1 MKKKLLVVLAIVMVF
16 AFAVTGCTQ
25 KDDADTPD
33 VADADTPDVADADT
47 PDVADADTEDVLKVA
62 MVLPGLKTDEA
73 FNQYTYEGMIR
84 AQEELGIE
92 TAFREEVKQDEQVE
106 VIRQFAQQGYDIIIG
121 QGGQFGEALQTVAK
135 EFPDTQFIFSVA
147 TDTGDL
153 PNLTAATVSYS
164 HAGYIAGIMAAH
176 TTTTNK
182 VAMVLGEW
190 YDPHRQMEDSF
201 KKAIASVN
209 PDIEV
214 TSVTTG
220 SWSDVNKAREASLA
234 LVADGYDV
242 LFPVLDA
249 AFVGVL
255 AAAEDSEDVSV
266 VGAVVD
272 MAEIAPEVTVGSVVF
287 NWDELGYQEAAGM
300 LLDGE
305 SHILG
310 MTEDGIIPVIND
322 NLSAEG
328 KAATEAAIED
338 LKAGNLDIQP

>member
-1 MKKKLLVVLAIVMVF
+1 MKKKLLVVLAIVLMFVF
-16 AFAVTGCTQ
+16 VVAGCGQ
-25 KDDADTPD
+25 KTDTD
-33 VADADTPDVADADT
+33 TADADNADAS
-47 PDVADADTEDVLKVA
+47 DAEDVLKVA

-84 AQEELGIE
+84 AQEEMGIE

-106 VIRQFAQQGYDIIIG
+106 VIRQFAQEGYDIIIG
-121 QGGQFGEALQTVAK
+121 QGGQFGEALMTVAK

-164 HAGYIAGIMAAH
+164 HAGYIGGIMAAY
-176 TTTTNK
+176 TTRTNK
-182 VAMVLGEW
+182 IAMILGEW
-190 YDPHRQMEDSF
+190 YDPHRQMEASF
-201 KKAIASVN
+201 KAAIASVN

-242 LFPVLDA
+242 LFPCLDA

-255 AAAEDSEDVSV
+255 AAAQDSENVSI

-272 MAEIAPEVTVGSVVF
+272 MAKVAPDVTVGSVVF
-287 NWDELGYQEAAGM
+287 NWEELGYKEAAGL
-300 LLDGE
+300 LLDGK

-310 MTEDGIIPVIND
+310 MADNGIVPVIND

-328 KAATEAAIED
+328 KAATEEAIEG
-338 LKAGNLDIQP
+338 LKDGTIDIEA